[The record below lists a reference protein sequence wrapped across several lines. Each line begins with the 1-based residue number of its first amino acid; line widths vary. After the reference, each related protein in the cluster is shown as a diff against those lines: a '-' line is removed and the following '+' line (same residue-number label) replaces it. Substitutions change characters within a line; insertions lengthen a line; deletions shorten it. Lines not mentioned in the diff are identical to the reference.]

1 MHAEEMCIRDR
12 IRGIRKEK
20 GITLKQLSE
29 RTGLSIGYLSNLER
43 DSSSP
48 TLDNMQKIC
57 GVLEV
62 SLIELL
68 DDKKPYKTVIRKN
81 ERKVV
86 YYREGKVC
94 YESIKF
100 GSELLD
106 GLVITLE
113 PHSQYD
119 SKNWVHN
126 YDEIGLVL
134 EGEMYISIEGER
146 IEIREGDAFYIKAK
160 DVYKRQDSGIPILCV
175 PGAVDVIDYYFC
187 LLYTSRCV

>member
-1 MHAEEMCIRDR
+1 MAELFNEIEDVHDTVDEIGNK

-146 IEIREGDAFYIKAK
+146 IEISEGDAFYIKAK
-160 DVYKRQDSGIPILCV
+160 ANHNLGNDSGQ
-175 PGAVDVIDYYFC
+175 
-187 LLYTSRCV
+187 RCVSYWVKSL